1 MTEYLSYFF
10 YNENG
15 DDMTVYID
23 LVLILNFLFDLLLLF
38 ATSVILRRQTNLKKL
53 LLGSITGSITIL
65 SLFIPMNSII
75 LFLTKILISLGMV
88 IITFGYQDIRYTIK
102 NMFYLYTSSIILG
115 GFLYFLNIQFA
126 YANDGLTFY
135 FNGLSINFIA
145 LIILSP
151 IIIYAYVKQFK
162 EMKENYS
169 NYYNMDLYLKTGEV
183 IPITGFL
190 DTGNKLKDPYKKR
203 PIILVNKSLI
213 HIDYNSSN
221 ILLVPYD
228 SLNHQGILKCIIPD
242 KVFIQGIGFKK
253 NFLIGIS
260 NEKIGID
267 GIDCILNTQVLE
279 GK

>member
-1 MTEYLSYFF
+1 MTESLSYFF
-10 YNENG
+10 YNNFG

-23 LVLILNFLFDLLLLF
+23 LVFILNFLFDLLLLF
-38 ATSVILRRQTNLKKL
+38 ATGVILRRQTNLKKIL
-53 LLGSITGSITIL
+53 TGSFVGSITII
-65 SLFIPMNSII
+65 SLFIPMNSIL
-75 LFLTKILISLGMV
+75 LFLVKILISILMV
-88 IITFGYQDIRYTIK
+88 MITFGYKDIKYTIK

-115 GFLYFLNIQFA
+115 GFLYFLDIQFN
-126 YANDGLTFY
+126 YNNEGLAFY
-135 FNGLSINFIA
+135 FHGLSINFIA

-151 IIIYAYVKQFK
+151 IIIYAYVKQLK

-169 NYYNMDLYLKTGEV
+169 NYYNIDLYLKTGEI
-183 IPITGFL
+183 IPITGFV

-213 HIDYNSSN
+213 NIDYESQHL
-221 ILLVPYD
+221 LLVPYD
-228 SLNHQGILKCIIPD
+228 SLNHQGILKCLIPD
-242 KVFIQGIGFKK
+242 KIFIQGIGFKK

-260 NEKIGID
+260 NEKINID

>member
-1 MTEYLSYFF
+1 M
-10 YNENG
+10 
-15 DDMTVYID
+15 DMTVYID
-23 LVLILNFLFDLLLLF
+23 LVFILNFLFDLLLLF
-38 ATSVILRRQTNLKKL
+38 ATAVILRRQTNLKKL
-53 LLGSITGSITIL
+53 LIGSLIGSITII
-65 SLFIPMNSII
+65 SLFIPMNSIL
-75 LFLTKILISLGMV
+75 LFLVKLLISCIMV
-88 IITFGYQDIRYTIK
+88 IVTFGYKDIRYTIK
-102 NMFYLYTSSIILG
+102 NLFYLYTSSIILG
-115 GFLYFLNIQFA
+115 GFLYFLDIQLN
-126 YANDGLTFY
+126 YDNNGLVFY
-135 FNGLSINFIA
+135 FHGLSINFIV

-151 IIIYAYVKQFK
+151 IIIYAYAKQLK

-169 NYYNMDLYLKTGEV
+169 NYYNIDLYLKTGEV

-190 DTGNKLKDPYKKR
+190 DTGNKLIDPYKKR

-213 HIDYNSSN
+213 KVDYESPN

-242 KVFIQGIGFKK
+242 KIFIQGVGFKK

-260 NEKIGID
+260 NEKINID